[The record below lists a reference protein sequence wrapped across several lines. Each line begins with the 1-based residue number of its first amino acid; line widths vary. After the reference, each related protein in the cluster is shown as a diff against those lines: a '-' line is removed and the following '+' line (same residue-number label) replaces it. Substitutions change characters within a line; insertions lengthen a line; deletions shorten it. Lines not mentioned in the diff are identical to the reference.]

1 MIVTRTVV
9 LVTAAAAAATAAAT
23 TFTAAAGFLDGLRH
37 LLTELHGFTTGC
49 TDESGEVEGKFD
61 SKVGERVQRQHN
73 NGTGFIDA
81 SKAGDQEHDCVP
93 EKRPE

>member
-1 MIVTRTVV
+1 LLI
-9 LVTAAAAAATAAAT
+9 AASAAATATAAATT

-49 TDESGEVEGKFD
+49 ADESGEVEGKFD

-81 SKAGDQEHDCVP
+81 SKAGD
-93 EKRPE
+93 